1 MNRPRV
7 IIIGA
12 GHAGFQAASS
22 LRQLGFHGELML
34 IAGEH
39 GLPYQR
45 PPLSKELLNGE
56 TTSDKLAFRPL
67 PYYAKHA
74 IELVSGDPVLGI
86 DREASRVE
94 LSSGRS
100 ISYSDL
106 VIATGARSRTLP
118 TPGSELDGVVT
129 LRTLEDAVI
138 VNRRLDRGPRLVVIG
153 GGFIGLEVAAAGRQR
168 GLQVTVLEALKRTL
182 ARIVSP
188 TISKHICNL
197 HRAHGTEVRHGIDV
211 RRLVTDGGRQ
221 VAAVELANG
230 ELIRADTVV
239 VGIGAVPN
247 TELAVAAG
255 LECADGV
262 VVDEY
267 LRSADP
273 HIWAIGDCAAFPDRD
288 GCRRRLES
296 VQNATDHGRAVAATI
311 TGQPHAYDAT
321 PWFWTCQ
328 HDCRLQ
334 IAGLTTGHDTAV
346 VRGDPDSGSFSV
358 FCFDGDRF
366 LGAESVNRPRDH
378 LAARKLLDARVPLS
392 PAQAGDESYDLKLS
406 AEAART

>member
-1 MNRPRV
+1 MKRPRV

-22 LRQLGFHGELML
+22 LRQLGFRGELML
-34 IAGEH
+34 IAAEH

-45 PPLSKELLNGE
+45 PPLSKEFLKGE
-56 TTSDKLAFRPL
+56 TMSDKLAFRPVA
-67 PYYAKHA
+67 YYAKHA

-94 LSSGRS
+94 LNSGRS
-100 ISYSDL
+100 ISYDDL

-118 TPGSELDGVVT
+118 IPGTELDGVVI
-129 LRTLEDAVI
+129 LRTLEDAVT
-138 VNRRLDRGPRLVVIG
+138 VNRRLACGPRLVVVG

-168 GLQVTVLEALKRTL
+168 GLHVTVLEALKRVL
-182 ARIVSP
+182 ARVVSP
-188 TISKHICNL
+188 TISEHICNL
-197 HRAHGTEVRHGIDV
+197 HRAHGTEVRHGIEV
-211 RRLVTDGGRQ
+211 RRLVTDDGRH
-221 VAAVELANG
+221 VAAVELAGG
-230 ELIRADTVV
+230 ERIPADTVV

-247 TELAVAAG
+247 TELTLAAG
-255 LECADGV
+255 LECADGI

-267 LRSADP
+267 LCTADP
-273 HIWAIGDCAAFPDRD
+273 HIWAIGDCAAFPDRE
-288 GCRRRLES
+288 GRRRRLES

-311 TGQPHAYDAT
+311 AGRPHAYDAT
-321 PWFWTCQ
+321 PWFWTHQ

-334 IAGLTTGHDTAV
+334 IAGLTSGHDTAV

-378 LAARKLLDARVPLS
+378 LAVRKLLGARVALS
-392 PAQAGDESYDLKLS
+392 PDQAADESYELKLA